1 MWAAGLILSAA
12 AWAPYADA
20 YAEAGLVVV
29 NEKPVLRSRVALL
42 GSTPAKRAETAAV
55 ILSSATA
62 PDVAPVPPSALGTP
76 GAWGL
81 ALGGRLFYTVDAQE
95 AAAQSST
102 AEGLARAWSR
112 QINDALRSA
121 PLEVSAEELVMP
133 PDKPG
138 LILLT
143 GSQARRARLQL
154 ANPQLGRFIRTRGQI
169 RFEPRMAG
177 ETVLAVQGETA
188 SAAVVLRVL
197 PYAGKPA
204 LGLRAQVMGQGAP
217 TSAVLQAAAA
227 AFRQAGASGP
237 DAKFEV
243 VSTDATP
250 LAEGASS
257 VVRVRGQF
265 SGEGLFPY
273 EGVAEVRVSNV
284 GAAPQDAEVWY
295 SNDPENLTGTGP
307 LYWGALSP
315 GKAVRLLT
323 HHKNTLRR
331 PLAIQ
336 YTVANPNPTPVR
348 LALMMGEGIPS
359 LNPTLAGY
367 QAGDEYLE
375 LWQRRAA
382 EVVTIPANGAVPIQ
396 VQTLAPEITAS
407 ALGTLVMLDQGPLPL
422 VLEGRALDRSMIP
435 APWQAG
441 GKLPWM
447 RFAPVSLLEANV
459 RLTGSPAKVYAPALK
474 REEFRFESNGRFV
487 WLRIGARPISGVE
500 GEGQLLGNFG
510 VVYQIAAT
518 LANPTEKPAR
528 IQVIFESSAGY
539 NGALFLINGAFNRQ
553 GMVLAKEKRTLV
565 DTVLQP
571 GEERPLSIITIPL
584 SGASYPATIIV
595 RPYMDDSDEI
605 KDDGQ

>member
-1 MWAAGLILSAA
+1 MWAAGLILTSA
-12 AWAPYADA
+12 AWAGYADA
-20 YAEAGLVVV
+20 YAEGGLVVV
-29 NEKPVLRSRVALL
+29 NEKPVMRSRAAWQGSSPAQRATSAAL
-42 GSTPAKRAETAAV
+42 

-62 PDVAPVPPSALGTP
+62 PDVVAEPPSVLGTP
-76 GAWGL
+76 GVWGL
-81 ALGGRLFYTVDAQE
+81 TLGGRLFYTVNAQE
-95 AAAQSST
+95 AASQSST
-102 AEGLARAWSR
+102 AEGLAKTWARH
-112 QINDALRSA
+112 INDALRSR
-121 PLEVSAEELVMP
+121 PLEVSAQELIMP

-138 LILLT
+138 LIQLT
-143 GSQARRARLQL
+143 GSQARAARLQL

-169 RFEPRMAG
+169 RFEPRATG
-177 ETVLAVQGETA
+177 ETVLAIQGETA
-188 SAAVVLRVL
+188 SATVVLRVL
-197 PYAGKPA
+197 PYAGRPA
-204 LGLRAQVMGQGAP
+204 AGLTAQVMGQGAP

-227 AFRQAGASGP
+227 AFRKAGAVRS
-237 DAKFEV
+237 DTKFEV
-243 VSTDATP
+243 VSTDAAP
-250 LAEGASS
+250 LSEGASA

-265 SGEGLFPY
+265 SGEGLFPF
-273 EGVAEVRVSNV
+273 ESVAEVRVSNV
-284 GAAPQDAEVWY
+284 GAVPQDAEVWY
-295 SNDPENLTGTGP
+295 SNDPENLVGSGP
-307 LYWGALSP
+307 LYWGALTP

-323 HHKNTLRR
+323 HHKNTLNR

-336 YTVANPNPTPVR
+336 YSVANPNPTPVR
-348 LALMMGEGIPS
+348 MALMMGEGLPS

-382 EVVTIPANGAVPIQ
+382 EVITIPANGAVPIQ

-407 ALGTLVMLDQGPLPL
+407 ALGTLMMLDQGPLPL
-422 VLEGRALDRSMIP
+422 VLEGRSLDPSVIP
-435 APWQAG
+435 APWRAG

-447 RFAPVSLLEANV
+447 RFGAVSQAEANV
-459 RLTGSPAKVYAPALK
+459 RLTGSPAKVFAPALK

-487 WLRIGARPISGVE
+487 WLRIGARPIAGVE
-500 GEGQLLGNFG
+500 GEGQLSGNFG

-518 LANPTEKPAR
+518 LANPTDKPAR

-565 DTVLQP
+565 DTVLAP
-571 GEERPLSIITIPL
+571 GEERPLSIVTIPL